1 MHGFGA
7 VALGVGQGVEGAL
20 ALGVGQAVEA
30 EAALCARDEAVA
42 QEGGGK
48 ACLGE
53 TVGRGHLGELHLD
66 AGLAA

>member
-53 TVGRGHLGELHLD
+53 TV
-66 AGLAA
+66 